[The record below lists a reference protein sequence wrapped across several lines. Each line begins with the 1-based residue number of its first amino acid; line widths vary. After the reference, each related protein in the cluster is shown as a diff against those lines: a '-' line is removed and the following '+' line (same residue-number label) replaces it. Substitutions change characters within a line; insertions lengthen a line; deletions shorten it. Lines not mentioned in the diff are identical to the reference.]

1 MLTDIQ
7 IKNAKPS
14 DKPYPLKDFGNLSII
29 IYPSKA
35 KIWQHRFSIKIDGKR
50 KEKNRRGGVY
60 PAMSI
65 KHARAWRDSN
75 NELLAQGI
83 IPPKKYAPTNQV
95 SSEAP
100 TFKDMFDMWHKTM
113 SKQWSDDYAIDT
125 QQRGDMYLLP
135 QLGKLPITSVKLGMI
150 RDVLLD
156 IQNTG
161 KLDTVKKIKGIVT
174 RVMGYAVTMEVIE
187 INIAL
192 SLSPDLFIKKP
203 EKHYAHAK
211 TPQELK
217 SLLLKLGQVSSGRSV
232 KTALMLV
239 PHLLL
244 RPSEVAELKWDYFDY
259 DARLIIIPAEAMKV
273 KKKIH
278 HVPLSNITFEIFTN
292 HKNKSVD
299 SPYCFP
305 SPMNKSKPIGT
316 ESLLRAIRRVGISP
330 DEFTT
335 HGNRHTAATIIGNHL
350 PQHRRDVVD
359 AQLHHKITG
368 VSGIYNRAEYLEER
382 KTLMEDWSSYLHS
395 LLGKSPSTETSNM
408 DGNIEK
414 LKANID
420 RLTRG

>member
-7 IKNAKPS
+7 IKNAKAKNKVWYLS
-14 DKPYPLKDFGNLSII
+14 DFDSLRLA
-29 IYPSKA
+29 IYPTGRKT
-35 KIWQHRFSIKIDGKR
+35 WQHRFRMKAKPYIRTAAD
-50 KEKNRRGGVY
+50 Y
-60 PAMSI
+60 PIMSI
-65 KHARAWRDSN
+65 KEARAWRDNN
-75 NELLAQGI
+75 NELRSQGI
-83 IPPKKYAPTNQV
+83 LPPKKYNLINQANNDEV
-95 SSEAP
+95 
-100 TFKDMFDMWHKTM
+100 TFKEMFDMWHKTM

-161 KLDTVKKIKGIVT
+161 KLDTVKKIKGIIT

-292 HKNKSVD
+292 HKNKSVA

-359 AQLHHKITG
+359 AQLHHKIIG
-368 VSGIYNRAEYLEER
+368 VSGIYHRADYLEER
-382 KTLMEDWSSYLHS
+382 KPLMEDWSNYLDT
-395 LLGKSPSTETSNM
+395 LQGNSPRTETSSM

-414 LKANID
+414 LKASID
-420 RLTRG
+420 RLTKS